1 MRSRTTQVL
10 LLEVLLPGGVSVLA
24 TRSADGQTF
33 NCFQTVIGC
42 GEAWIKTCTCP
53 PPP

>member
-1 MRSRTTQVL
+1 VRSRKTQVL
-10 LLEVLLPGGVSVLA
+10 LLGVLLLGGASVLA